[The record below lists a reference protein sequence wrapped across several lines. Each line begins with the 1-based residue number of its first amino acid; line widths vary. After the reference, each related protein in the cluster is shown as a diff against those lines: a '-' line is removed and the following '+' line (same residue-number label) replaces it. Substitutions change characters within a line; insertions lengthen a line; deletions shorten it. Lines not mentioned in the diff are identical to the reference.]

1 MHKVSTIIR
10 YSSLY
15 NITFFKKKL
24 NLKLVTDV
32 GRFWNIELEVLL
44 RLDNDICN
52 YFVAVQSYMTSSS
65 QKKKTLRKGQRS
77 RGTKRLHAFLPFT

>member
-1 MHKVSTIIR
+1 MHKISTIIR

-15 NITFFKKKL
+15 NITFLKKKL

-52 YFVAVQSYMTSSS
+52 YFAAVQSYMTSSS
-65 QKKKTLRKGQRS
+65 QKKKNS
-77 RGTKRLHAFLPFT
+77 